1 MLVEVDAM
9 RQWCCS
15 SCRWWPRFVVLEIM
29 IRRTSWDGYKLV
41 MAAMQHGNVTVGT
54 TLNEGLPLKLVRSNV
69 YTCFLIIRII
79 IISITGK
86 YNCLIDLW
94 VRISKCVPI
103 DKYHV
108 FVL

>member
-1 MLVEVDAM
+1 MVLFQLQVVATG
-9 RQWCCS
+9 CS
-15 SCRWWPRFVVLEIM
+15 VGDNDIRW
-29 IRRTSWDGYKLV
+29 TSWGGYKLV

-86 YNCLIDLW
+86 YNCLIDLCPTYI
-94 VRISKCVPI
+94 ISS
-103 DKYHV
+103 
-108 FVL
+108 